1 MHPTRR
7 GAPPQHERKRP
18 CSDGSRAE
26 GSRGP
31 KKRLAWACRAPAPPA
46 RGGRESA
53 RDRSVLVMTLSPE
66 PAERDLSTA
75 LPCAAREPQAG
86 RFALVAL
93 EVQRLRR
100 AGFARV
106 AVVCGTVVAVAFA
119 AAVLVA
125 RHDGGGSASFASILR
140 TAARSAA
147 WVVGGPLAL
156 AAARDR
162 ASIELS
168 DGIEAL
174 VATRGAS
181 RTALETARRVSA
193 MVLGARVLGAPLLF
207 VGVVAV
213 AASGSIGAVLVNSL
227 AALAVLAFAVVA
239 GITLGAVGSACA
251 GVGGG
256 RGRSLLGIVVLGPWL
271 AADLAGRTAY
281 SIPGA
286 LDALL
291 SMLLNLVNA
300 RGGQP

>member
-1 MHPTRR
+1 
-7 GAPPQHERKRP
+7 
-18 CSDGSRAE
+18 
-26 GSRGP
+26 
-31 KKRLAWACRAPAPPA
+31 
-46 RGGRESA
+46 
-53 RDRSVLVMTLSPE
+53 MTLSPM

-75 LPCAAREPQAG
+75 LPCPAREPQVD

-93 EVQRLRR
+93 EVERLRR

-106 AVVCGTVVAVAFA
+106 AAVSGTVVAVTFG
-119 AAVLVA
+119 AAVIAV
-125 RHDGGGSASFASILR
+125 RYDDGASTSFAFILR

-147 WVVGGPLAL
+147 WIVGGPLAL
-156 AAARDR
+156 AAARNR
-162 ASIELS
+162 AGIELS

-181 RTALETARRVSA
+181 RAALDTARRASA
-193 MVLGARVLGAPLLF
+193 MVLGARALGAPLLF

-213 AASGSIGAVLVNSL
+213 AASGSIRAVFVNAL

-239 GITLGAVGSACA
+239 GITLGAVGSACEGAA
-251 GVGGG
+251 GR
-256 RGRSLLGIVVLGPWL
+256 RGRSLLGLVVLGPWL